1 MGKILYFQWNSF
13 MNAGIERALQ
23 KMNIIYDTF
32 CYQFADWEKDD
43 VFCEQFEAKMKAG
56 AYEAVFSINYA
67 PLISTVCARHDVRY
81 ISWVYDCPIHIRDLT
96 TLKNSCNTIYFF
108 DRVQAEEYRSRGIDA
123 RHMPLAVDTELY
135 RRIYETRPER
145 AEREKY
151 ETDIALVGKLYRTEY
166 QHYLQPLPAYQRGR
180 LEGIIAAQLK
190 VYGGYLIPDLV
201 TDELL
206 AELNDSYAK
215 ASGGK
220 VSISRR

>member
-43 VFCEQFEAKMKAG
+43 AFCEQFEAKMKAG

-108 DRVQAEEYRSRGIDA
+108 DRIQAEEYRSRGIDA

-151 ETDIALVGKLYRTEY
+151 ETDIALVGKLYRTEWI
-166 QHYLQPLPAYQRGR
+166 LPWRH
-180 LEGIIAAQLK
+180 IC
-190 VYGGYLIPDLV
+190 
-201 TDELL
+201 
-206 AELNDSYAK
+206 
-215 ASGGK
+215 
-220 VSISRR
+220 

>member
-13 MNAGIERALQ
+13 MNDGIERALQ

-43 VFCEQFEAKMKAG
+43 AFCEQFEAKIKTG

-81 ISWVYDCPIHIRDLT
+81 ISWVYDCPIHIRNLA

-135 RRIYETRPER
+135 RRIYETESER

-151 ETDIALVGKLYRTEY
+151 ETDIALVGSYT
-166 QHYLQPLPAYQRGR
+166 GR
-180 LEGIIAAQLK
+180 
-190 VYGGYLIPDLV
+190 
-201 TDELL
+201 
-206 AELNDSYAK
+206 
-215 ASGGK
+215 
-220 VSISRR
+220 SISTICSRCPLIRKDVLRASSQHS

>member
-43 VFCEQFEAKMKAG
+43 AFCEQFEAKIKTG
-56 AYEAVFSINYA
+56 AYRAVFSINYA

-135 RRIYETRPER
+135 RR
-145 AEREKY
+145 REKN
-151 ETDIALVGKLYRTEY
+151 TRRTLHLWENY
-166 QHYLQPLPAYQRGR
+166 TGR
-180 LEGIIAAQLK
+180 
-190 VYGGYLIPDLV
+190 
-201 TDELL
+201 
-206 AELNDSYAK
+206 
-215 ASGGK
+215 
-220 VSISRR
+220 SISTICSRCPLIRGDALRASSQRS